1 MLNPP
6 SKTVTKE
13 EVNPTQNE
21 NSIGHRADNSSD
33 HKSCTIANPT
43 IDEVRGYPD
52 ENPRD
57 YGNDKGVEIPVRNKG
72 TKELAGWCY
81 NQGIHGETKESHEE
95 S

>member
-1 MLNPP
+1 MLNSP

-13 EVNPTQNE
+13 EINPTQNE

-33 HKSCTIANPT
+33 HKSFTIADPT

-57 YGNDKGVEIPVRNKG
+57 YGNDKGLQIPVRDKV
-72 TKELAGWCY
+72 TKEIASGCY
-81 NQGIHGETKESHEE
+81 NQGIHSEAKESHEE